1 MFQKDLLKGYRIL
14 VTGGGT
20 GLGKAMS
27 KKFLELGAE
36 LFICGRRGIVLEAAC
51 QELEEKTGGKI
62 SPFVCDIRVPQAIDE
77 MLEEIWL
84 SGPLNGLVNNAAG
97 NFISKSEDLSPRGFD
112 AISNIVMSGTFYVT
126 RACGARWIANGDNAS
141 IISILA
147 NYIWTGSAYL
157 TPSAMA
163 KAGVSAM
170 TQSLAVEW
178 GGRGIRLNAIAPG
191 PFPTKGAWDR
201 LMPNANLSDKYT
213 RTVPMGRTGEHSE
226 LANLATFLLSDECK
240 FLNGAIIPVDGGQW
254 LNGGGTFS
262 WLEDLNDD
270 DWKTIRAQ
278 IKQSNDK
285 DKTERS

>member
-36 LFICGRRGIVLEAAC
+36 LFICGRRGIVLDAAC

-77 MLEEIWL
+77 MLEKIWL

-178 GGRGIRLNAIAPG
+178 GGR
-191 PFPTKGAWDR
+191 
-201 LMPNANLSDKYT
+201 
-213 RTVPMGRTGEHSE
+213 
-226 LANLATFLLSDECK
+226 
-240 FLNGAIIPVDGGQW
+240 
-254 LNGGGTFS
+254 
-262 WLEDLNDD
+262 
-270 DWKTIRAQ
+270 
-278 IKQSNDK
+278 
-285 DKTERS
+285 